1 MSEPPLTPLL
11 QELIRLAIG
20 LAHRMGTHLTAVSA
34 EFGLSTIEGR
44 ALFLLDSPRSMSEL
58 AGDIRCDASYITIVT
73 NHLEDE
79 GLVERH
85 LDPHDQ
91 RVKRLVITPK
101 GRRVRHE
108 LQYRAEQD
116 LPVAAGL
123 TKAQQQTLRDLLAT
137 LAAQASKTSENPG
150 AISQTV
156 DETADEPN
164 REDQTSERLSKSQ
177 RGFQ

>member
-1 MSEPPLTPLL
+1 MREPPLTPLL

-20 LAHRMGTHLTAVSA
+20 LAHRMRTHLTDVSA
-34 EFGLSTIEGR
+34 EFGLSAIEGR

-58 AGDIRCDASYITIVT
+58 AADIRCDASYITLVT

-85 LDPHDQ
+85 LDPRDQ

-116 LPVAAGL
+116 LPAAAGL

-137 LAAQASKTSENPG
+137 LAAQASKAPDSPWPV
-150 AISQTV
+150 AQTM
-156 DETADEPN
+156 DETGEEPTGMG
-164 REDQTSERLSKSQ
+164 QTSETQ
-177 RGFQ
+177 GDIQ

>member
-1 MSEPPLTPLL
+1 MRKPPLTPLL

-20 LAHRMGTHLTAVSA
+20 LAHRMRAHFAAVSA
-34 EFGLSTIEGR
+34 EFGLSAIEGLV
-44 ALFLLDSPRSMSEL
+44 LFLLDSPRSMGEL
-58 AGDIRCDASYITIVT
+58 ASDIRCDASYITLVT

-85 LDPHDQ
+85 LDPYDQ

-116 LPVAAGL
+116 LPAAAGL
-123 TKAQQQTLRDLLAT
+123 TKVQQHTLRDLLAT
-137 LAAQASKTSENPG
+137 LAAQGSKTPENPWPI
-150 AISQTV
+150 AQTM
-156 DETADEPN
+156 DETTEEPN
-164 REDQTSERLSKSQ
+164 SMDQTSEKQGES
-177 RGFQ
+177 

>member
-1 MSEPPLTPLL
+1 MSKPPLDPLL

-20 LAHRMGTHLTAVSA
+20 LAHQMRTHLVAVSA
-34 EFGLSTIEGR
+34 EFGLSAIEGR
-44 ALFLLDSPRSMSEL
+44 ALFLLNSPRSMSEL
-58 AGDIRCDASYITIVT
+58 ASEIHCDASYVTMVT
-73 NHLEDE
+73 NHLEAE

-101 GRRVRHE
+101 GRRIRHE

-116 LPVAAGL
+116 LPVAVGL
-123 TKAQQQTLRDLLAT
+123 TKAQQQTLRDLLTLLAT
-137 LAAQASKTSENPG
+137 QSSKASENAWPI
-150 AISQTV
+150 AQTI

-164 REDQTSERLSKSQ
+164 RMEQTSGGRGESQ
-177 RGFQ
+177 

>member
-1 MSEPPLTPLL
+1 MSEPPLNPLL

-20 LAHRMGTHLTAVSA
+20 LAHQMRTHLAAVSA
-34 EFGLSTIEGR
+34 EFGLSAIEGR

-58 AGDIRCDASYITIVT
+58 AGDIRCDASYITLVT

-85 LDPHDQ
+85 HDPHDQ

-101 GRRVRHE
+101 GRQVRHE

-116 LPVAAGL
+116 LPAAVGL

-137 LAAQASKTSENPG
+137 LAARANKASENPWPI
-150 AISQTV
+150 AQTM
-156 DETADEPN
+156 DKTADEPN
-164 REDQTSERLSKSQ
+164 RMDQTSERREESQ
-177 RGFQ
+177 GGFQ